1 MVIVVLID
9 PGTKNQSC
17 LFRELPQSYVC
28 ENEKTLIDHQPHD
41 QERNSTVDHDD
52 PEPPLIND
60 QQEELCTSLEQSNP
74 EISQIKKE
82 QEEFCTIQNKSNP
95 ESPQIKKEQDELCS
109 SQEEELLGLKQ
120 ETDTFVVT
128 SASEESDHTKP
139 KPNNDQLLFHISC
152 EAENPDQEGSKDV
165 DSGSTSCIKL
175 KPRHHSIS
183 SQSNDVDNV
192 PVSERQ
198 CDNDKATK
206 SLTCEMC
213 GKAFKY
219 KSELIRHH
227 RTHTGEK
234 PYSCGTCGKSFS
246 QRTHLTVHIR
256 CHTGEKLYVCNTCGK
271 RFSGSSA
278 HNKHM
283 KIHKMGKSYSCGTCG
298 KSFIQRSHLTA
309 HMRIHTGEKS

>member
-1 MVIVVLID
+1 M
-9 PGTKNQSC
+9 
-17 LFRELPQSYVC
+17 
-28 ENEKTLIDHQPHD
+28 
-41 QERNSTVDHDD
+41 VDHDD

-60 QQEELCTSLEQSNP
+60 QQEELCTSVEQSNP

-95 ESPQIKKEQDELCS
+95 ERPQIKKEQDELFS

-128 SASEESDHTKP
+128 SASEESDHSEP
-139 KPNNDQLLFHISC
+139 KSNTDQLLFHISC
-152 EAENPDQEGSKDV
+152 
-165 DSGSTSCIKL
+165 
-175 KPRHHSIS
+175 
-183 SQSNDVDNV
+183 
-192 PVSERQ
+192 
-198 CDNDKATK
+198 ATK

-246 QRTHLTVHIR
+246 QRCTFSAHMR
-256 CHTGEKLYVCNTCGK
+256 CHTGEKPYVCNSCGK
-271 RFSGSSA
+271 RFS
-278 HNKHM
+278 
-283 KIHKMGKSYSCGTCG
+283 
-298 KSFIQRSHLTA
+298 QRTHLTV
-309 HMRIHTGEKS
+309 HMRSIRCSQSGHLLAVVDMMSFSS